1 MAWCFR
7 PLHNDEKD
15 DGFHETVSIFRL
27 IFIVCEPLRAVL
39 SVQRTTAMQIGE

>member
-15 DGFHETVSIFRL
+15 DGFHETVSIFL
-27 IFIVCEPLRAVL
+27 IFIVCEPRRAVL
-39 SVQRTTAMQIGE
+39 SLQRTTAMQIGE